1 MKFFIF
7 LRILILSFTRMF
19 NRIFLYIL
27 ESLSLK
33 FTSHDNQTSRVS
45 FIGSWDKWSP
55 TGGFPIARLKEMIN
69 KHIYI
74 LQLLSY
80 PSSINAHL
88 SCFHNHSQHVLV
100 QNTTTVILNGKL
112 DDRV

>member
-1 MKFFIF
+1 
-7 LRILILSFTRMF
+7 MF

-45 FIGSWDKWSP
+45 FIGIWDKWSP
-55 TGGFPIARLKEMIN
+55 TGGFPIAGLKEMIN

-74 LQLLSY
+74 LQLLY
-80 PSSINAHL
+80 RIRHL
-88 SCFHNHSQHVLV
+88 SMLTFPAS
-100 QNTTTVILNGKL
+100 TTTHNTF
-112 DDRV
+112 